1 MFFRRRKSN
10 RAVPRGTARSTQNE
24 IQTTTD
30 DGIEAEEEY
39 DAWRDLTTS
48 KTLRVLFPFFCL
60 ALAVFLLSLFS
71 RSFAEGYSRTVG
83 GVIRRI
89 LAFLSGFFP
98 FSVAETLFVVGGILF
113 AGGLL
118 RICIEAIRKVPDA
131 YRFERRFNRGLVGVV
146 LICFS
151 LYALGFAP
159 CNRRK
164 SLEENLG
171 LSREEVSSAQL
182 YDCASFLQKELDACL
197 RSSNK
202 IRYAPDGLS
211 VLPYSYSEL
220 SDRLN
225 KAYDACY
232 DAYPFLTRIHAP
244 VKQIALSSAM
254 TYTHISGIYIPYT
267 GEANININYP
277 DYVTTFSAAH
287 EMAHQRGISHEDE
300 ANFMA
305 FLVLYNS
312 DDEYFRYAA
321 LMELYEYVLDALYE
335 ADENA
340 YFSTLYQTPRK
351 ALYEI
356 IGFSEF
362 FTPYSGSVTSK
373 VTDIVNDTAI
383 KLRGDS
389 GGSKSYNKM
398 VELAVAYFGF

>member
-1 MFFRRRKSN
+1 MLFRRRSK
-10 RAVPRGTARSTQNE
+10 RTVPRGTARTAQNKM
-24 IQTTTD
+24 QPTTD
-30 DGIEAEEEY
+30 DGIEAAEEY

-48 KTLRVLFPFFCL
+48 KPLRILFPFFCL

-71 RSFAEGYSRTVG
+71 RSFAEWYSRTVG
-83 GVIRRI
+83 GAIRRT
-89 LAFLSGFFP
+89 LAAFSGIFP
-98 FSVAETLFVVGGILF
+98 FSLAETFFVVGGILF
-113 AGGLL
+113 VCGLL
-118 RICIEAIRKVPDA
+118 RMLIETIRKLPTA
-131 YRFERRFNRGLVGVV
+131 YRFEQCFNRALVGVL

-159 CNRRK
+159 CNRRN

-171 LSREEVSSAQL
+171 LSYEEVEPWQV
-182 YDCASFLQKELDACL
+182 YNCASFLQEELEACL
-197 RSSNK
+197 QADEK
-202 IRYAPDGLS
+202 IRYTPDGLS
-211 VLPYSYSEL
+211 ILPYSYSEL

-225 KAYDACY
+225 KAYDDCY

-244 VKQIALSSAM
+244 VKRIALSSVM

-312 DDEYFRYAA
+312 DDVYFRYAA
-321 LMELYEYVLDALYE
+321 LVELYEYVLDALYE
-335 ADENA
+335 ADEGMYVSA
-340 YFSTLYQTPRK
+340 MYKTPRK
-351 ALYEI
+351 VLNEI

-362 FTPYSGSVTSK
+362 FTPYSGSAASK
-373 VTDIVNDTAI
+373 VTDVVNDTAI

-389 GGSKSYNKM
+389 DGSKSYNKM
-398 VELAVAYFGF
+398 VELAVVYFGF